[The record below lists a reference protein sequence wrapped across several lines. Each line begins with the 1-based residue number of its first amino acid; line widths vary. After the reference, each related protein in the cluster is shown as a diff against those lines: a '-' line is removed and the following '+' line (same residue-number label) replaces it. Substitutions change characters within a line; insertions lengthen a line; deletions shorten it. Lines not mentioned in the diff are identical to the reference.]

1 MVSRILIKVLIFNCK
16 LCIIVNTYLYG
27 GRKMLVKGEA
37 FVTKLILLFV
47 FDKMECPLS
56 ENTVIDMCCSSNDWI
71 SYMDS
76 KPVLNKLIDEGFI
89 YNVVQ
94 YGEPLYSI
102 TPEGRYC
109 LAEFYVKIP
118 SSQREA
124 IAEFVKKNRARYR
137 RKQECSADYYMN
149 KDSTY
154 TVYLKI
160 NDMSQPLLELKF
172 NVPNRQTAKNI
183 YKKWEEKA
191 GNIYAL
197 IYDNLVD

>member
-1 MVSRILIKVLIFNCK
+1 
-16 LCIIVNTYLYG
+16 
-27 GRKMLVKGEA
+27 MLVKGEA

-56 ENTVIDMCCSSNDWI
+56 ENTVIDMCCSANDWI

-76 KPVLNKLIDEGFI
+76 KPVLNKLIDEGFV
-89 YNVVQ
+89 YNVVE

-109 LAEFYVKIP
+109 LAEFYAKIP

-172 NVPNRQTAKNI
+172 NVPNRQTAKSI